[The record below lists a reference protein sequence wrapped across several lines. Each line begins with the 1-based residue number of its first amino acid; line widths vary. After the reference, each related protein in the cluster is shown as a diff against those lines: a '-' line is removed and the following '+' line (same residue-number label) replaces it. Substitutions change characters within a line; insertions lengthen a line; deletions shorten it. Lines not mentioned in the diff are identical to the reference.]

1 MTHRATAVVF
11 TTAAI
16 MISVTVAVGAGS
28 AAAQQDSPRLPDLVA
43 AEPGNLRVEAVG
55 GRWQLGFSSAIEN
68 EGSGDLI
75 VDGRAGGEAERMD
88 AVQLIPHA
96 DGTESRRPLPVPL
109 RYIRDGGHNHWHLIA
124 AMRYELRTLDGE
136 VAARDVKNGFCLGD
150 RYLTTPTE
158 HRERR
163 YVTNCGAG
171 QPALTAL
178 RMGISP
184 GFGDRYRPFLEGQQ
198 IDIHDLAS
206 GEYRLV
212 HRANPDGALEESD
225 TSNNESS
232 LVVRVAHPNGRDAAP
247 VVTPR

>member
-1 MTHRATAVVF
+1 MTGRTTAMVFATA
-11 TTAAI
+11 TATVS
-16 MISVTVAVGAGS
+16 ISVAVAVGS
-28 AAAQQDSPRLPDLVA
+28 AAAQQDSSQLPDLVA
-43 AEPGNLRVEAVG
+43 AEPGKLGVEAVG

-75 VDGRAGGEAERMD
+75 VDGHAGGEAGRMD

-96 DGTESRRPLPVPL
+96 DGTQGRRALPVPL
-109 RYIRDGGHNHWHLIA
+109 QYIPGGGHDHWHLIA
-124 AMRYELRTLDGE
+124 AMRYELHTLDGE
-136 VAARDVKNGFCLGD
+136 VAARDVKSGFCLGD
-150 RYLTTPTE
+150 RYRTTPTE

-171 QPALTAL
+171 QPELTAL

-184 GFGDRYRPFLEGQQ
+184 GFGDRYNPFLHGQQ
-198 IDIHDLAS
+198 IDIHDLPP

-232 LVVRVAHPNGRDAAP
+232 LMVQVAYPNGRDAAP